1 MMIESLSAFKL
12 SSSWQV
18 STTNKKMGAD
28 GAGRES
34 RYSIVVL
41 FECSSGGICSAEMS
55 L

>member
-1 MMIESLSAFKL
+1 MIESLRAFKL

-18 STTNKKMGAD
+18 STTNRKMGGD
-28 GAGRES
+28 GAGRAS

-41 FECSSGGICSAEMS
+41 VGSNSGGTASAEMS